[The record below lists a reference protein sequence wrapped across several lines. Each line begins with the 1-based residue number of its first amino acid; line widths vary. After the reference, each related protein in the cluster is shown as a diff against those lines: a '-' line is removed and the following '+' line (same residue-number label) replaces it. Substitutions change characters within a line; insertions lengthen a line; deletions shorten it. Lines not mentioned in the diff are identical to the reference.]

1 MRRRGSAGVGHLSG
15 APESPELEDLG
26 HARARV
32 KAALADVGRIV
43 AVMSGKGGV
52 GKSVVAVNL
61 ALALAQRGLRVGLFD
76 ADLQGPSV
84 PKMLG
89 LRGAPLRVGSDE
101 RLRPVPGPAGL
112 VVQSMDFFL
121 QGSEPLEWEGPAGE
135 AAPLRSAMESAAL
148 ADLLGRTAWGSLDVL
163 VVDLP
168 PGADRLPELA
178 GWLPRAQALAVAIP
192 SEVALLAVGR
202 SLARARSAR
211 VPLIGLVENCA
222 TSVCAACGHEGPMY
236 QEASTQQLARQ
247 QGVEIVARLP
257 FDPALARASDAGVP
271 YLEGAGRA
279 SAVGRAFAALA
290 ERIATLHHDA
300 EEADSW

>member
-1 MRRRGSAGVGHLSG
+1 VGHLSTP
-15 APESPELEDLG
+15 ATEPEAFEPLEA
-26 HARARV
+26 ARARV
-32 KAALADVGRIV
+32 AHAVSGIRRTL

-61 ALALAQRGLRVGLFD
+61 AVALAQRGERVGIFD

-89 LRGAPLRVGSDE
+89 LRGQPLRIGTDE
-101 RLRPVPGPAGL
+101 RLHPVPGPVGL
-112 VVQSMDFFL
+112 AVQSMDFFL

-148 ADLLGRTAWGSLDVL
+148 ADLLGRTAWGELDVL

-178 GWLPRAQALAVAIP
+178 GWLPRVCALAVSIP
-192 SEVALLAVGR
+192 TEVALLAVER
-202 SLARARSAR
+202 SLRRAQAAR

-222 TSVCAACGHEGPMY
+222 SALCSRCGQEGPLY
-236 QEASTQQLARQ
+236 HEASAEPLARAL
-247 QGVEIVARLP
+247 GIEIVARLP
-257 FDPALARASDAGVP
+257 FDPALARAADAGSL
-271 YLEGAGRA
+271 YLEGPGRG
-279 SAVGRAFAALA
+279 SPTGRAFAALA
-290 ERIATLHHDA
+290 ERIATAHHA
-300 EEADSW
+300 AGEADTW

>member
-1 MRRRGSAGVGHLSG
+1 VGYLSADAL
-15 APESPELEDLG
+15 ELEDLPQ
-26 HARARV
+26 ARARV
-32 KAALADVGRIV
+32 AAAVGDVDRIV

-61 ALALAQRGLRVGLFD
+61 ALALAQRGLRVGIFD

-101 RLRPVPGPAGL
+101 RLRPVSGPAGL
-112 VVQSMDFFL
+112 AVQSMDFFL
-121 QGSEPLEWEGPAGE
+121 QGSEPLEWEGPMGE
-135 AAPLRSAMESAAL
+135 AGPLRSAMESAAI
-148 ADLLGRTAWGSLDVL
+148 ADLLGRTTWGALDAL

-168 PGADRLPELA
+168 PGADRLPEIA
-178 GWLPRAQALAVAIP
+178 SWLPRAMALAVTIP
-192 SEVALLAVGR
+192 TEVALLAVGR

-222 TSVCAACGHEGPMY
+222 SSVCAECGHEGPMY
-236 QEASTQQLARQ
+236 QEASVERMARH
-247 QGVEIVARLP
+247 QGVEVVARLP

-271 YLEGAGRA
+271 YLEGAGRT
-279 SAVGRAFAALA
+279 SAAGRAFAGLA
-290 ERIATLHHDA
+290 QRIATLQDVS